1 VLTRLQPS
9 IRKADQERIGCNDA
23 RFESV
28 FANARCHHASPADY
42 ETGTIGY
49 QVREVSHRCDVDPG
63 GAVDLKPADYL
74 SFRDYGRPT
83 RNVRGRWPQA
93 FPVAHREAG
102 PPNHPIVV
110 SCFGPSRPLEK
121 IMPAPGNLSTMNPNP
136 RVLDPG
142 GVLHLGWLPRK
153 AASSS
158 TASRPVATT
167 GGTPSHYVIV
177 QNRPWVGSATAVA
190 ALGPDA
196 GRNHLHR
203 GALS

>member
-121 IMPAPGNLSTMNPNP
+121 IMPAPGNLSTMNVPIRESWTQGEFFTWAGFP
-136 RVLDPG
+136 GRPLRVRRLPG
-142 GVLHLGWLPRK
+142 RLLRP
-153 AASSS
+153 AAH
-158 TASRPVATT
+158 PVTT
-167 GGTPSHYVIV
+167 
-177 QNRPWVGSATAVA
+177 
-190 ALGPDA
+190 
-196 GRNHLHR
+196 
-203 GALS
+203 